1 MYKNREVWIDLTKGF
16 ACILVALGH
25 FFSSIMATEEGNGF
39 VFLNWFVKTVYYFH
53 VPLFFVCSGYLYQRI
68 NS

>member
-39 VFLNWFVKTVYYFH
+39 VFFELVCKNSI
-53 VPLFFVCSGYLYQRI
+53 LFSCTIIFCL
-68 NS
+68 

>member
-39 VFLNWFVKTVYYFH
+39 VF
-53 VPLFFVCSGYLYQRI
+53 
-68 NS
+68 